1 MIMRYGRGD
10 TLVELILAVA
20 IFSLASVSALVLMNR
35 GIALSQNGLEV
46 TLVREQMDG
55 QAETIR
61 YLRDTSNSAW
71 DTVKSHADGTA
82 VAALTSASCP
92 TPGTIQLSTSAHGF
106 FISKDPGSGAFV
118 VTDADASHFEKAA
131 TYAKIDFSAQK
142 AQGLWVQVTKAE
154 NNNGSAVAAYD
165 VYIHACWD
173 SVATTNMPS
182 TLGTIV
188 RIYDK

>member
-1 MIMRYGRGD
+1 MMRRNERGD

-55 QAETIR
+55 QAEMIR
-61 YLRDTSNSAW
+61 YLRDTSNSVW
-71 DTVKSHADGTA
+71 DTIKTHANGTA
-82 VAALTSASCP
+82 VAALTSATCP
-92 TPGTIQLSTSAHGF
+92 APGDIQLSTNAHGF
-106 FISKDPGSGAFV
+106 FVSRNPGSGVFV
-118 VTDADASHFEKAA
+118 ISDADAGHFEKPA
-131 TYAKIDFSAQK
+131 TYAKIDYDAQK
-142 AQGLWVQVTKAE
+142 SYGLWVQVAKAE
-154 NNNGSAVAAYD
+154 DKNNSAIEAYD
-165 VYIHACWD
+165 IYIHACWD
-173 SVATTNMPS
+173 SVATKNMPS